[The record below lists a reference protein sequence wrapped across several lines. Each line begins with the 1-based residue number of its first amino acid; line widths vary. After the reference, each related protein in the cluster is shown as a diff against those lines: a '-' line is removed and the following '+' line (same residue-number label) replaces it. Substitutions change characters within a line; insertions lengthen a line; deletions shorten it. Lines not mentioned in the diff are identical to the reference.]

1 MISTQIAA
9 MLGGSPAAV
18 GDYESIATTTLST
31 TQAAITFSSIPNTY
45 KHLQIRASVRDSTTG
60 AAKVTFNADT
70 ASNYSAHA
78 LYGDGSSAL
87 ATNQLTTYIPIQ
99 RNGFMAIATST
110 FSGIVFD
117 ILDYANTNK
126 YKTTRSL
133 AGWDANGT
141 GFINF
146 ESGSWRNSVDS
157 ISSITITSNGTA
169 FQQYSSFALYGI
181 K

>member
-1 MISTQIAA
+1 MLNNIAALYGTGAVIGDYQSISTTTVGV
-9 MLGGSPAAV
+9 GGVASV
-18 GDYESIATTTLST
+18 
-31 TQAAITFSSIPNTY
+31 TFSSIPSTY
-45 KHLQIRASVRDSTTG
+45 SHLQIRALVRDSTTG
-60 AAKVTFNADT
+60 SAKVTFNSDG

-78 LYGDGSSAL
+78 LYGDGASAL

-99 RNGFMAIATST
+99 RNGYVAIATST
-110 FSGIVFD
+110 FSGIVLD

-126 YKTTRSL
+126 NKTTRSL
-133 AGWDANGT
+133 AGWDANGS

-146 ESGSWRNSVDS
+146 ESGSWRNSAS
-157 ISSITITSNGTA
+157 AISSITLTSNGTA

>member
-1 MISTQIAA
+1 MLNNVAALYSTGVVAGDYDSIQTYTLSSTQT
-9 MLGGSPAAV
+9 AV
-18 GDYESIATTTLST
+18 
-31 TQAAITFSSIPNTY
+31 TFSSIPSTY
-45 KHLQIRASVRDSTTG
+45 KHLQIRASVRDSSTG
-60 AAKVTFNADT
+60 SAKVTFNADT

-87 ATNQLTTYIPIQ
+87 ATNLLSTYIPIQ
-99 RNGFMAIATST
+99 RNGFMAIAAST

-141 GFINF
+141 GFINL
-146 ESGSWRNSVDS
+146 ESGSWRNSVDP
-157 ISSITITSNGTA
+157 ISSITFTSNGTA